1 MKVGD
6 LVKTKTGLPTVGIVV
21 DIIKEANRYGT
32 IRVLWSDSLGKSLE
46 YSKTLKLVQ

>member
-21 DIIKEANRYGT
+21 DIIKQVEPFGT
-32 IRVLWSDSLGKSLE
+32 IRVLWSDGLGKSLE
-46 YSKTLKLVQ
+46 YSKSLELVQ

>member
-6 LVKTKTGLPTVGIVV
+6 LVKMKKGFSPVGLVV

-32 IRVLWSDSLGKSLE
+32 IRVLWSDGLGKSLE
-46 YSKTLKLVQ
+46 YSKSLELVQ

>member
-1 MKVGD
+1 MKIGD
-6 LVKTKTGLPTVGIVV
+6 LVKMKTGFSTVGIVV